1 MATWNDLRQAT
12 RTLWREPGFAAVSVL
27 TLALGIGANTA
38 IFSIVNGVLLRPLE
52 YREPERLMALREV
65 FPAMAQTYPT
75 IPVSACH
82 FTEWRNRS
90 SSFESL
96 SLLDPA
102 VGNLTGSGEP
112 ERLEVIRVSANLFDT
127 LGVRPRWGRGFL
139 PGEDQWGRDR
149 VVVISESLW
158 RRRFHADPALIGRTV
173 TLDGE
178 NHVVVG
184 VLAAGFRF
192 PAAPSSTIGH
202 AVAIHP
208 DIYKPKAFPQD
219 ELAELIGMFN
229 YDVIG
234 RLKPGVSREQAVAE
248 LNVLVAQIVK
258 RSGEKIEMRAVAIPL
273 RDSIVG
279 ASRRGL
285 LVLLGAVGS
294 VLLIV
299 CLNLANLALARAER
313 RGRESAIRTALGASR
328 GRLVPHALIESLL
341 IALVGGVLGVAV
353 ASAGLGALVA
363 SAPVEIPRLESVTL
377 DARVFGFALA
387 ITALTGILFGLAPAW
402 RAASADPQ
410 QALKA
415 GGRTASVGSGAA
427 RLRGALVAAEVGL
440 GTVLLVTA
448 TLLMGSF
455 TRLMRADKGF
465 QAPAV
470 LAADVSIPWS
480 KYSQSEQR
488 NAFHDRVL
496 AQLRSQ
502 AGVRLAAIS
511 TALPLQGE
519 TWVDSAV
526 VPGDS
531 RPMSQR
537 PVVNVRFVSPDYFRT
552 MGIPMRAGRTFSE
565 NDRTRK
571 VAIVSEGL
579 AGVLW
584 PGQDPVGRKLTRG
597 GDDLYEV
604 IGVVGDVRAEA
615 HKAPVA
621 MVYRTYWEWAPR
633 SVVLV
638 ARAEGDP
645 RSITG
650 AVRAAVRAVDA
661 DVPVAKMRTMQQIL
675 EDSVATRRFQ
685 MTLAAV
691 FAGTA
696 LLLAGLGIYGV
707 VSYSVARRTNEM
719 GIRMAL
725 GAESLHLY
733 GMVLRQGMAPVA
745 LGLVAGVAGSLAAGR
760 VLASLFYEI
769 CARDPLT
776 IGAVAILL
784 TLVALAACTLP
795 ARRATRVDPLVALHY
810 E

>member
-1 MATWNDLRQAT
+1 M
-12 RTLWREPGFAAVSVL
+12 
-27 TLALGIGANTA
+27 
-38 IFSIVNGVLLRPLE
+38 
-52 YREPERLMALREV
+52 
-65 FPAMAQTYPT
+65 
-75 IPVSACH
+75 
-82 FTEWRNRS
+82 
-90 SSFESL
+90 
-96 SLLDPA
+96 
-102 VGNLTGSGEP
+102 
-112 ERLEVIRVSANLFDT
+112 
-127 LGVRPRWGRGFL
+127 
-139 PGEDQWGRDR
+139 
-149 VVVISESLW
+149 VVISDSLW
-158 RRRFHADPALIGRTV
+158 RRRFHADPALVGKTV

-192 PAAPSSTIGH
+192 PAAPASTTGRT
-202 AVAIHP
+202 VAIHP
-208 DIYKPKAFPQD
+208 DIYKPKVFPKD

-234 RLKPGVSREQAVAE
+234 RLKPGLSRETAVAE

-258 RSGEKIEMRAVAIPL
+258 RSGEKIEMRAAVIPL

-279 ASRRGL
+279 GSRRGL

-328 GRLVPHALIESLL
+328 ARLVRNALIESLL
-341 IALVGGVLGVAV
+341 IAFLGGVLGVAV
-353 ASAGLGALVA
+353 ASASLGALVA
-363 SAPVEIPRLESVTL
+363 SAPAEIPRLESVTL

-387 ITALTGILFGLAPAW
+387 ITALTGVLFGLAPAW

-415 GGRTASVGSGAA
+415 GGRSASGSFGAS

-465 QAPAV
+465 QAPTV

-480 KYSQSEQR
+480 KYSQGEQR
-488 NAFHDRVL
+488 NAFHDRML
-496 AQLRSQ
+496 AQLGSQ
-502 AGVRLAAIS
+502 AGVRSVAIS

-519 TWVDSAV
+519 TWVDSAA

-531 RPMSQR
+531 RSMAQR
-537 PVVNVRFVSPDYFRT
+537 PAVNVRFVSPDYFRT

-645 RSITG
+645 RSIAG
-650 AVRAAVRAVDA
+650 AVRAAVRAVDP
-661 DVPVAKMRTMQQIL
+661 DVPVAKLRTMQQIL

-685 MTLAAV
+685 MTLAAA

-696 LLLAGLGIYGV
+696 LLLAALGIYGV

-733 GMVLRQGMAPVA
+733 SMVLRQGMAPVA

-760 VLASLFYEI
+760 VLASLLYEI
-769 CARDPLT
+769 SARDPLT
-776 IGAVAILL
+776 IAAVAILL

-795 ARRATRVDPLVALHY
+795 ARRATHVDPLVALHY